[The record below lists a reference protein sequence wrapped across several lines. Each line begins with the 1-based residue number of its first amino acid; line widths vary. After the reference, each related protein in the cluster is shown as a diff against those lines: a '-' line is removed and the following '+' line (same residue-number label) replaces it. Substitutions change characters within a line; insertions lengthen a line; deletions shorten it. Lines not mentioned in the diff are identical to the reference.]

1 MDLPTTYK
9 NIFTGSY
16 ATETQLR
23 DGGVNVESKDVM
35 DALGWKKIFYPYP
48 EYNRWTEGML
58 ADGEPVLNADQTGY
72 VQNFKVVPL
81 DDDAIAANL
90 EIYKG
95 EAMDRLNAAWLAAEQ
110 HGKIESSAGFAIDA
124 TERANR
130 DISGLITM
138 LEQTGQ
144 TEASFCGADNAMRPV
159 TLEQLKTM
167 RLEVIEHGQSLYAK
181 KWAMRA
187 AIEGAASF
195 EAVDAVKISFA
206 EVQ

>member
-1 MDLPTTYK
+1 
-9 NIFTGSY
+9 
-16 ATETQLR
+16 
-23 DGGVNVESKDVM
+23 
-35 DALGWKKIFYPYP
+35 
-48 EYNRWTEGML
+48 
-58 ADGEPVLNADQTGY
+58 
-72 VQNFKVVPL
+72 
-81 DDDAIAANL
+81 
-90 EIYKG
+90 
-95 EAMDRLNAAWLAAEQ
+95 
-110 HGKIESSAGFAIDA
+110 
-124 TERANR
+124 
-130 DISGLITM
+130 M

-167 RLEVIEHGQSLYAK
+167 RLEVIEYGQSLYAK